1 MMYAQTIWRMDLNNC
16 FKVKLKS
23 GGISMKVQRFI
34 LSSFIGVSLL
44 LNSSIVFA
52 EDDVTTTS
60 TEHLTTTT
68 STKEKE
74 GTLESEVTESSSK
87 EIQKESEM
95 STPKETNESTT
106 KENSTEQST
115 IKDQKKPEVKEQSD
129 KEISYQISR
138 TLSGAEFFNLLSK
151 DARKIAAENDLYASV
166 MLAQAALESGFGSS
180 SLSLAPHYNLF
191 GVKGTYK
198 GQSVSMATLEEENGQ
213 MYGIQAGFRAYPS
226 YKESMMDYA
235 ALLSGGISDN
245 PQFYQGTWKSKTSSY
260 KEATKFLTGR
270 YATDSQYA
278 TKLNGI
284 IEAYGLTQF
293 DNDSGEGKIEAV
305 YREKV
310 HVVEEDDTLDDL
322 VRDYD
327 VTFEE
332 LRRWNESLEKSD
344 EIKPGE
350 AIVIG
355 KRKLKRHVLNESITN
370 SPHGYQLPLKESY
383 QISSS
388 FGEQRTGEVHYG
400 IDLAVPTGTLVGSVK
415 EGLVVQTGYDPSAGN
430 YVIIKH
436 SDGHYSHYFHLNK
449 IDTMIGAEVQTGDTI
464 GRVGSTGNSTGPHL
478 HFAIGKQPWREFIDP
493 SRLLKF

>member
-1 MMYAQTIWRMDLNNC
+1 
-16 FKVKLKS
+16 
-23 GGISMKVQRFI
+23 MKKQRFI
-34 LSSFIGVSLL
+34 LSSFIGVVLL
-44 LNSSIVFA
+44 LNSSIVLA
-52 EDDVTTTS
+52 EEDTNS
-60 TEHLTTTT
+60 SSAEYLTTTT

-74 GTLESEVTESSSK
+74 CTLESEVTESSSK
-87 EIQKESEM
+87 EIVKESET

-106 KENSTEQST
+106 KDTSTDQQT
-115 IKDQKKPEVKEQSD
+115 IKDQKKPEIKTQSD

-235 ALLSGGISDN
+235 SLLSGGISGN

-260 KEATKFLTGR
+260 KDATKFLTGR
-270 YATDSQYA
+270 YATDSQYD

-284 IEAYGLTQF
+284 IEAYGLTLF

-310 HVVEEDDTLDDL
+310 HVVEEEDTLDDL

-355 KRKLKRHVLNESITN
+355 KRKLKRHVLNESRTT
-370 SPHGYQLPLKESY
+370 SPHGYQLPLKEGY
-383 QISSS
+383 QISSP

-400 IDLAVPTGTLVGSVK
+400 IDLAVPTGTIVGSVK
-415 EGLVVQTGYDPSAGN
+415 DGLVVQTGYDPSAGN

-493 SRLLKF
+493 SKVLTF